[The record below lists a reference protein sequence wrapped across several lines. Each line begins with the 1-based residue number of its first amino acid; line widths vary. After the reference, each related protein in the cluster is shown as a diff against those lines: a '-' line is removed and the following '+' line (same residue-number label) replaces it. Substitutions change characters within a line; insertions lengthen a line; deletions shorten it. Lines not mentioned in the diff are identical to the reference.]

1 MKITKAHIQIGILA
15 IGGLSVAG
23 MWLVPQFDTPPS
35 ISVPAKQTAP
45 STVASTPS
53 PKALPDT
60 VAPVVKKIPKPQSV
74 TPTLTLDVN
83 AQKLI
88 KRSEQLAVAKMDS
101 QIAEEKSRTRKANQ
115 KESSERLSDYVPSVS
130 VIEQPYSP
138 APSTVSPHASQQ
150 AIDRFSLS
158 GLFVDGN
165 EASAYLALDGGQPFL
180 VKSGDSVKG
189 VSITNINGN
198 GVRLKQ
204 GARIRVLEGGL

>member
-15 IGGLSVAG
+15 IGGLSMAG
-23 MWLVPQFDTPPS
+23 MWLAPQFNTPPS

-45 STVASTPS
+45 STVTSTPS

-60 VAPVVKKIPKPQSV
+60 VAPVVKKKPKPQSV

-115 KESSERLSDYVPSVS
+115 KESSEGRSDYVPSVS

-138 APSTVSPHASQQ
+138 PSVSPHSSQL

-180 VKSGDSVKG
+180 VKAGDSVKG

>member
-1 MKITKAHIQIGILA
+1 M
-15 IGGLSVAG
+15 
-23 MWLVPQFDTPPS
+23 
-35 ISVPAKQTAP
+35 
-45 STVASTPS
+45 
-53 PKALPDT
+53 
-60 VAPVVKKIPKPQSV
+60 KKIPKPQSV

-115 KESSERLSDYVPSVS
+115 KESSEGRSDYVPSVS

-138 APSTVSPHASQQ
+138 PPSTVSPHASQQ

-180 VKSGDSVKG
+180 VKAGDSVKG

>member
-1 MKITKAHIQIGILA
+1 MKITKAHIQITVLA

-23 MWLVPQFDTPPS
+23 MWLAPQFDTPPS

-45 STVASTPS
+45 SEVASTLP
-53 PKALPDT
+53 PKTLPDT
-60 VAPVVKKIPKPQSV
+60 VAPEVKKKPKPQSV
-74 TPTLTLDVN
+74 TPALTLDAN

-115 KESSERLSDYVPSVS
+115 KGSSEGRSDYVPSVS

-138 APSTVSPHASQQ
+138 PSTVRTPSSQQ

-158 GLFVDGN
+158 GLFVDGA

-180 VKSGDSVKG
+180 VKVGDSVKG

-204 GARIRVLEGGL
+204 GARVRVLEGGL

>member
-35 ISVPAKQTAP
+35 ISVPAKQTTP
-45 STVASTPS
+45 SPVASTPS

-60 VAPVVKKIPKPQSV
+60 VAPVVKKKPKPQSV

-115 KESSERLSDYVPSVS
+115 K
-130 VIEQPYSP
+130 
-138 APSTVSPHASQQ
+138 
-150 AIDRFSLS
+150 
-158 GLFVDGN
+158 
-165 EASAYLALDGGQPFL
+165 
-180 VKSGDSVKG
+180 
-189 VSITNINGN
+189 
-198 GVRLKQ
+198 
-204 GARIRVLEGGL
+204 

>member
-23 MWLVPQFDTPPS
+23 MWLAPQFNTPPS

-45 STVASTPS
+45 STVTSTPS

-60 VAPVVKKIPKPQSV
+60 VAPVVKKKPKPQSV

-115 KESSERLSDYVPSVS
+115 KESSEGRSDYVPSVS

-138 APSTVSPHASQQ
+138 PSVSPHSSQL

-158 GLFVDGN
+158 GLLLMAMRQAPISLSMVANRFWSKPVIRLR
-165 EASAYLALDGGQPFL
+165 AS
-180 VKSGDSVKG
+180 
-189 VSITNINGN
+189 VSPTSTVMGF
-198 GVRLKQ
+198 
-204 GARIRVLEGGL
+204 A

>member
-1 MKITKAHIQIGILA
+1 MKITKAHIQITVLA

-23 MWLVPQFDTPPS
+23 MWLAPQFDAPLS
-35 ISVPAKQTAP
+35 ISEPAKQTVP
-45 STVASTPS
+45 SEVATTPP

-60 VAPVVKKIPKPQSV
+60 AAPAVKKKPKPTLV
-74 TPTLTLDVN
+74 TPTLTLDAH

-88 KRSEQLAVAKMDS
+88 KRSEQLAMAKMDS

-115 KESSERLSDYVPSVS
+115 KESSEGRSDYVPSVS

-138 APSTVSPHASQQ
+138 PSTVRTPSSQQ

-158 GLFVDGN
+158 GLFVEG
-165 EASAYLALDGGQPFL
+165 EQASAYLALDGGQPFL
-180 VKSGDSVKG
+180 VKAGDSIKG

>member
-1 MKITKAHIQIGILA
+1 
-15 IGGLSVAG
+15 
-23 MWLVPQFDTPPS
+23 
-35 ISVPAKQTAP
+35 KQTAP

-115 KESSERLSDYVPSVS
+115 KESSEGRSDYVPSVS

-138 APSTVSPHASQQ
+138 PPSTVSSHASQP

-180 VKSGDSVKG
+180 VKAGDSVKG

>member
-35 ISVPAKQTAP
+35 ISVPAKQTTP
-45 STVASTPS
+45 SPVASTPS

-60 VAPVVKKIPKPQSV
+60 VAPVVKKKPKPQSV

-115 KESSERLSDYVPSVS
+115 KESREGRSDYVPSVA

-138 APSTVSPHASQQ
+138 PPLPSVPTPLNRPLTASRSVAFLLMAPRPVPISLSMVANRFWSKPVIRLRASVSPTSTAMGF
-150 AIDRFSLS
+150 A
-158 GLFVDGN
+158 
-165 EASAYLALDGGQPFL
+165 
-180 VKSGDSVKG
+180 
-189 VSITNINGN
+189 
-198 GVRLKQ
+198 
-204 GARIRVLEGGL
+204 

>member
-23 MWLVPQFDTPPS
+23 MWLAPQFNTPPS

-45 STVASTPS
+45 STVTSTPS

-60 VAPVVKKIPKPQSV
+60 VAPVVKKKPKPQSV

-115 KESSERLSDYVPSVS
+115 KESSEGRSDYVPSVS

-138 APSTVSPHASQQ
+138 PSVSPHSSQL

-180 VKSGDSVKG
+180 VKAGDSVKG

>member
-1 MKITKAHIQIGILA
+1 
-15 IGGLSVAG
+15 
-23 MWLVPQFDTPPS
+23 MWLVPQFDTPLS

-115 KESSERLSDYVPSVS
+115 KESSEGRSDYVPSVS

-138 APSTVSPHASQQ
+138 PPSTVSPHASQQ
-150 AIDRFSLS
+150 AIDRVSLS

-180 VKSGDSVKG
+180 VKAGDSVKG

>member
-23 MWLVPQFDTPPS
+23 MWLAPQFDAPPS
-35 ISVPAKQTAP
+35 ISIPAKQGDP
-45 STVASTPS
+45 STIATSPA

-60 VAPVVKKIPKPQSV
+60 VVPAVKKKPKPQSV

-88 KRSEQLAVAKMDS
+88 KRSEQLALAKMDS

-115 KESSERLSDYVPSVS
+115 KESSEGRSDYVPSVS

-138 APSTVSPHASQQ
+138 PPSTVSSHASQQ

-180 VKSGDSVKG
+180 VRAGDSVKG

>member
-35 ISVPAKQTAP
+35 ISVPAKQTTP
-45 STVASTPS
+45 SPVASTPS

-60 VAPVVKKIPKPQSV
+60 VAPVVKKKPKPQSV

-115 KESSERLSDYVPSVS
+115 KESREGRSDYVPSVA

-138 APSTVSPHASQQ
+138 PPLYRQFPLLSTGH
-150 AIDRFSLS
+150 
-158 GLFVDGN
+158 
-165 EASAYLALDGGQPFL
+165 
-180 VKSGDSVKG
+180 
-189 VSITNINGN
+189 
-198 GVRLKQ
+198 
-204 GARIRVLEGGL
+204 

>member
-35 ISVPAKQTAP
+35 ISVPAKQTTP
-45 STVASTPS
+45 SPVASTPS

-60 VAPVVKKIPKPQSV
+60 VAPVVKKKPKPQSV

-115 KESSERLSDYVPSVS
+115 KESREGRSDYVPSVA

-138 APSTVSPHASQQ
+138 P
-150 AIDRFSLS
+150 
-158 GLFVDGN
+158 
-165 EASAYLALDGGQPFL
+165 
-180 VKSGDSVKG
+180 
-189 VSITNINGN
+189 
-198 GVRLKQ
+198 
-204 GARIRVLEGGL
+204 

>member
-115 KESSERLSDYVPSVS
+115 KESSEGRSDYVPSVS

-138 APSTVSPHASQQ
+138 PTTVRVPSSQQ

-180 VKSGDSVKG
+180 VKAGDSVKG

>member
-1 MKITKAHIQIGILA
+1 
-15 IGGLSVAG
+15 
-23 MWLVPQFDTPPS
+23 
-35 ISVPAKQTAP
+35 
-45 STVASTPS
+45 VASTPS

-60 VAPVVKKIPKPQSV
+60 VAPVVKKKPKPQSV
-74 TPTLTLDVN
+74 TPTLALDVN

-115 KESSERLSDYVPSVS
+115 KESSEGRSDYVPSVA

-138 APSTVSPHASQQ
+138 PSTVSPHSSQP
-150 AIDRFSLS
+150 AIDRVSLS

-165 EASAYLALDGGQPFL
+165 EASAYLAFDGGQPFL
-180 VKSGDSVKG
+180 VKAGDSVKG

>member
-23 MWLVPQFDTPPS
+23 MWLAPQFNTPPS

-45 STVASTPS
+45 RTVASTPL

-60 VAPVVKKIPKPQSV
+60 VAPVVKKKPKPQSV

-88 KRSEQLAVAKMDS
+88 KRSEQLALAKMDS
-101 QIAEEKSRTRKANQ
+101 QIAEENSRTRKANQ
-115 KESSERLSDYVPSVS
+115 KESSEGRSDYVPSVS

-138 APSTVSPHASQQ
+138 PSVSPHASQQ

-180 VKSGDSVKG
+180 VKAGDSVKG

>member
-35 ISVPAKQTAP
+35 ISVPAKQTTP
-45 STVASTPS
+45 SPVASTPS

-60 VAPVVKKIPKPQSV
+60 VAPVVKKKPKPQSV

-115 KESSERLSDYVPSVS
+115 KESREGRSDYVPSVA

-138 APSTVSPHASQQ
+138 PPSTVSSHSSQQ

-158 GLFVDGN
+158 GLFVDGA

-180 VKSGDSVKG
+180 VKAGDSVKG
-189 VSITNINGN
+189 VSIT
-198 GVRLKQ
+198 
-204 GARIRVLEGGL
+204 

>member
-1 MKITKAHIQIGILA
+1 
-15 IGGLSVAG
+15 
-23 MWLVPQFDTPPS
+23 
-35 ISVPAKQTAP
+35 
-45 STVASTPS
+45 
-53 PKALPDT
+53 
-60 VAPVVKKIPKPQSV
+60 
-74 TPTLTLDVN
+74 LDVN

-115 KESSERLSDYVPSVS
+115 KESSEGRSDYVPSVS

-138 APSTVSPHASQQ
+138 PSVSPHSSQL

-180 VKSGDSVKG
+180 VKAGDSVKG

>member
-35 ISVPAKQTAP
+35 ISVPAKQTTP
-45 STVASTPS
+45 SPVASTPS

-60 VAPVVKKIPKPQSV
+60 VAPVVKKKPKPQSV

-115 KESSERLSDYVPSVS
+115 KESREGRSDYVPSVA

-138 APSTVSPHASQQ
+138 PPSTVSSHSSQQ

-158 GLFVDGN
+158 CLFVDGAD
-165 EASAYLALDGGQPFL
+165 ASAYLALDGGQPFL
-180 VKSGDSVKG
+180 VKAGDSVKG
-189 VSITNINGN
+189 VSITN
-198 GVRLKQ
+198 
-204 GARIRVLEGGL
+204 

>member
-35 ISVPAKQTAP
+35 ISVPAKQTTP
-45 STVASTPS
+45 SPVASTLP

-115 KESSERLSDYVPSVS
+115 KESSEGRSDYVPSVA

-138 APSTVSPHASQQ
+138 PSTVSPHSSQP
-150 AIDRFSLS
+150 AIDRVSLS
-158 GLFVDGN
+158 GLFVDGA
-165 EASAYLALDGGQPFL
+165 EASAYLAFDGGQPFL
-180 VKSGDSVKG
+180 VKAGDSVKG

>member
-23 MWLVPQFDTPPS
+23 MWLAPQFDAPPS

-115 KESSERLSDYVPSVS
+115 KESSEGRSDYVPSVS

-138 APSTVSPHASQQ
+138 PSTVSPHSSQQ

-180 VKSGDSVKG
+180 VKAGDSVKG

>member
-15 IGGLSVAG
+15 IGGLSVAC
-23 MWLVPQFDTPPS
+23 MWLVPLFDTPPS

-45 STVASTPS
+45 SPVASTLP

-60 VAPVVKKIPKPQSV
+60 VAPVVKKIPKPQSI

-88 KRSEQLAVAKMDS
+88 KRSEQLALAKMDS

-115 KESSERLSDYVPSVS
+115 KESSEGRSDYVPSVS

-138 APSTVSPHASQQ
+138 PPSTVSSHASQQ

-180 VKSGDSVKG
+180 VKAGDSVKG

>member
-35 ISVPAKQTAP
+35 ISVPAKQTTP
-45 STVASTPS
+45 STVASTPL

-60 VAPVVKKIPKPQSV
+60 VAPVVKKKPKPQSV

-88 KRSEQLAVAKMDS
+88 KRSEQLALAKMDS
-101 QIAEEKSRTRKANQ
+101 QIAEENSRTRKANQ
-115 KESSERLSDYVPSVS
+115 KESSEGRSDYVPSVS

-138 APSTVSPHASQQ
+138 PSVSPHASQP
-150 AIDRFSLS
+150 AIDRVSLS
-158 GLFVDGN
+158 GLFVDDN

-180 VKSGDSVKG
+180 VKAGDSVKG

>member
-23 MWLVPQFDTPPS
+23 MWLAPQFNTPPS

-45 STVASTPS
+45 RTVASTPL

-60 VAPVVKKIPKPQSV
+60 VAPVVKKKPKPQSV

-88 KRSEQLAVAKMDS
+88 KRSEQLALAKMDS
-101 QIAEEKSRTRKANQ
+101 QIAEENSRTRKANQ
-115 KESSERLSDYVPSVS
+115 KESSEGRSDYVPSVS

-138 APSTVSPHASQQ
+138 PSVSPRSSQQ

-180 VKSGDSVKG
+180 VKAGDSVKG

>member
-23 MWLVPQFDTPPS
+23 MWLAPQFNTPPS

-45 STVASTPS
+45 STVTSTPS

-60 VAPVVKKIPKPQSV
+60 VAPVVKKNPNHTSV
-74 TPTLTLDVN
+74 TPTLTLDAN

-115 KESSERLSDYVPSVS
+115 KESSEGRSDYVPSVS

-138 APSTVSPHASQQ
+138 PSVSPHSSQL

-180 VKSGDSVKG
+180 VKVGDSVKG

-204 GARIRVLEGGL
+204 GARVRVLEGGL